1 MRTLKL
7 SILSLGLVAGL
18 ASSASA
24 QVGFDDLTGAPFAM
38 TPNGYATLGWSNAYI
53 IDGNAYFGSA
63 AAAGGFNSA
72 LVSGNYVMGNYAARP
87 LTLSRGTSF
96 NLLSGTFA
104 AAWKDGLNLNVKGFA
119 NGFETY
125 NKDFKIDWST
135 GSFLNLGLYDVDA
148 VTFTS
153 SGGVDGQPFLG
164 LSNESFAMDDLSF
177 ENGSR
182 IASQSIMVESVVP
195 EPMTMSLVGFGLF
208 AVGVASRRRRLGAK

>member
-7 SILSLGLVAGL
+7 SILSLGLVAGM

-38 TPNGYATLGWSNAYI
+38 VPNGYATLGWNNAYI
-53 IDGNAYFGSA
+53 IDGTAYFGSA

-72 LVSGNYVMGNYAARP
+72 LVSGSYVMGNYAARP

-104 AAWKDGLNLNVKGFA
+104 AAWKDDLNLNVKGFA
-119 NGFETY
+119 NGLETY
-125 NKDFKIDWST
+125 NKDFKIDWNM
-135 GSFLNLGLYDVDA
+135 GSFLNLDLYDVDA

-164 LSNESFAMDDLSF
+164 LTNDSFAMDDLSF

-195 EPMTMSLVGFGLF
+195 EPVTMSLVGFGLF
-208 AVGVASRRRRLGAK
+208 AVGVASRRRRAAAN